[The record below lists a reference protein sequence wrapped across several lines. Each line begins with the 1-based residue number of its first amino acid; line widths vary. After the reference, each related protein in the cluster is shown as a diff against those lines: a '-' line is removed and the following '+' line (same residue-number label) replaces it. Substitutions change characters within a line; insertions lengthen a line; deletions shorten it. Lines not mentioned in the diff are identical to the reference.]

1 AVLAVLDLRHV
12 QHDPVLQ
19 RRRGARRSEL
29 HDQRLARHVLRQIRR
44 APRRRHPRANLL
56 PLFDP
61 RASRPPPDW
70 AAIKAARSPD
80 TRLPSHRL
88 RARASAA
95 AAVIEDPSAMA
106 QRLARWMRRRA
117 QRAAAPITER
127 SRPERAQIVGIRPPR
142 RAGLTRAECA
152 ALRELTQAGRAAWP
166 PPGPP
171 LAAP

>member
-1 AVLAVLDLRHV
+1 MAALAARALGLLYGKGALARAEHTGAARLVRAAEAMARRLAIFAALDEDLTPTPARH
-12 QHDPVLQ
+12 
-19 RRRGARRSEL
+19 RRRS
-29 HDQRLARHVLRQIRR
+29 

-106 QRLARWMRRRA
+106 LRLARWMRR
-117 QRAAAPITER
+117 
-127 SRPERAQIVGIRPPR
+127 
-142 RAGLTRAECA
+142 
-152 ALRELTQAGRAAWP
+152 
-166 PPGPP
+166 
-171 LAAP
+171 